1 MIKFDFKFS
10 WKTCIPGKRFNTHV
24 VCLNVSLNYGYLLQT
39 KLAQLCFILDFDM
52 TYAVRSADF
61 LKPSNY

>member
-24 VCLNVSLNYGYLLQT
+24 VCLNVSLNYGYLLQKKMAELVKRGKEKKEVWIT
-39 KLAQLCFILDFDM
+39 LDHH
-52 TYAVRSADF
+52 
-61 LKPSNY
+61 